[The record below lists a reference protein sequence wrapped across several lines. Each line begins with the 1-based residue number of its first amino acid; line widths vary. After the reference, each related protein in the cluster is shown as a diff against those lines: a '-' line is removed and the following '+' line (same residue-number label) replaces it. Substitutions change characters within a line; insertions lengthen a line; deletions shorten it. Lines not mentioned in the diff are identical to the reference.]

1 MTRKRSELESRFIAE
16 IETHIARAISGS
28 EPEEALSLLDYFCK
42 VVARGDQPPEPV
54 IRYLADSFR
63 SAIGLSEGRP
73 DKVDCRKP
81 LGLIRARRGNPHR
94 KRLLTSDQM
103 VELLNN
109 DVDADNVSFEHAE
122 KLKKDVRRDQKIQI
136 GVEFHNQFLCE
147 LERLA
152 MDVPDLVSRA
162 EVTAAAEIKQRYA
175 DAGVKLGDSDIT
187 RARRQLAKTLLG
199 ISGN

>member
-1 MTRKRSELESRFIAE
+1 
-16 IETHIARAISGS
+16 
-28 EPEEALSLLDYFCK
+28 
-42 VVARGDQPPEPV
+42 
-54 IRYLADSFR
+54 
-63 SAIGLSEGRP
+63 
-73 DKVDCRKP
+73 
-81 LGLIRARRGNPHR
+81 
-94 KRLLTSDQM
+94 M